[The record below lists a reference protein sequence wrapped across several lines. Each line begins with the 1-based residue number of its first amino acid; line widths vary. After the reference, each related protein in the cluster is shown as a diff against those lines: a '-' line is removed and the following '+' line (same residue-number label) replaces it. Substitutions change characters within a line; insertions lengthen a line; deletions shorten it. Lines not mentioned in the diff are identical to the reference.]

1 MPKNVTPMIHVPKVG
16 KTVEWYKSI
25 GFQVIDSF
33 GCDGEINWAMLSFG
47 DGMVMFND
55 GRALFQKFGRAENI
69 DRREID
75 LYVTVEN
82 IDQLF
87 ESLKDRVEVR
97 IGHNKT
103 FYGMREFIV
112 RDLNGFWVTFGEQ
125 IQSSQSV

>member
-1 MPKNVTPMIHVPKVG
+1 MPKNVTPMIHVPDVG

-33 GCDGEINWAMLSFG
+33 GCDDEINWAMLRFG
-47 DGMVMFND
+47 DGVVMFND

-69 DRREID
+69 DRREVD

-97 IGHNKT
+97 IGLNNS

-112 RDLNGFWVTFGEQ
+112 RDINGFWVTFGEQ
-125 IQSSQSV
+125 IKQEQS